1 MKNKKKVLATN
12 RWLTGSRTGLA
23 LVLAASISA
32 GIGFQTVHA
41 EETAKADTQEFT
53 LEGVTVEAKRPDWE
67 SKLSPGSVTVIRP
80 DDYKGEQKTLPDLL
94 KNVPGVHVR
103 EVNGKGQYTTVSI
116 RGSTAAQV
124 GVFID
129 GVLTNLG
136 GDAAVDISTIPVKN
150 VERIEV
156 YRGYIPSRFGGT
168 YMGGVINIVTKRPSK
183 ANVSAEIG
191 RAGYGGKNYSL
202 QVDTPLGNGSL
213 MVGLNREQSDGDFKY
228 KNYAAERNLPYA
240 MKMRD
245 GYQTEINN
253 FNTDMIDNAEQNYN
267 VSLTEPEKAAFKGNT
282 EEWLRFVRD
291 NTAGTDNFYNRAYA
305 GHYTAAPGENPKILW
320 GAIKDTE
327 KWAGK
332 FSKPA
337 DFSDFYASADAAT
350 KDSIY
355 KDYARA
361 EAEYAVRKADPDTN
375 PDIAGKSQKL
385 AEWKE
390 KMKSLENDE
399 RHRRYNDFKNTD
411 ALIKWQDDNWMVKG
425 SWKKIDRHLPDGLW
439 GNDSASTAVS
449 SGSYVDAKDIYYAES
464 RRQKVDAREFLVQ
477 RRDTV
482 GKLEWGWMV
491 DYLHQDKRYNTEKPY
506 DLTAPT
512 WQTPMRLWSS
522 YKSNKYNLQVDGSY
536 KLSDSQ
542 LLEVQTNFSSEK
554 MRVHGSRMDDY
565 SKDESI
571 GDVGTA
577 MARYRNYY
585 KQELFN
591 VQIQDTFTMD
601 QKETVWLT
609 ASGRYNQSKILGSST
624 RMQKEDAHKWFKKED
639 DQTDGKAT
647 WQLALKKKFDDNLTM
662 RMTGGTYYRL
672 LNLYEIAGDGAGILP
687 PPRGANANGTAFPLP
702 EEGKQFDISAL
713 LNGKMLNADANLTVT
728 YFWRDSDNMLQLARR
743 GVDYWSYFNDN
754 HGKAHGV
761 EIQTGLNWSK
771 VSLDLQ
777 ATYTKLRM
785 ERRNST
791 FADYGQ
797 TEPWREVWQTY
808 APEWEGSARLTY
820 HPTAQLAVFGEVKY
834 VDEYFTDDTKDK
846 RGGQDSYLSGKPV
859 GALTTVGAGFKW
871 KPQKS
876 LQVTLG
882 CNDIFD
888 KGPKMRIYSPKLS
901 PVDGYVNPE
910 FPIQG
915 RTYYA
920 TIRYEF

>member
-1 MKNKKKVLATN
+1 MKNKKKALVTN
-12 RWLTGSRTGLA
+12 RLLTGSRTGLA

-41 EETAKADTQEFT
+41 EGTANADTQDFT

-136 GDAAVDISTIPVKN
+136 GDAAVDISAIPVKN

-191 RAGYGGKNYSL
+191 RAGYSGKSYSL
-202 QVDTPLGNGSL
+202 QVDTPLGSGSL

-228 KNYAAERNLPYA
+228 KNYAAERNLPYV

-245 GYQTEINN
+245 GYQAEIDN
-253 FNTDMIDNAEQNYN
+253 FNTGMIEKADQWYN
-267 VSLTEPEKAAFKGNT
+267 VRLTENEKEAFKGNT
-282 EEWLRFVRD
+282 ERWLSFVRD
-291 NTAGTDNFYNRAYA
+291 NTAANDNFYNRAYS
-305 GHYTAAPGENPKILW
+305 GNYEVAPGQSAVSIW
-320 GAIKDTE
+320 ASIKDME
-327 KWAGK
+327 QWAGK
-332 FSKPA
+332 FSRPV
-337 DFSDFYASADAAT
+337 DFRNFFESADAAT
-350 KDSIY
+350 KDAIY
-355 KDYARA
+355 HDYARA
-361 EAEYAVRKADPDTN
+361 EAEYALRKADPATN
-375 PDIAGKSQKL
+375 PDMAGKSKKL

-390 KMKSLENDE
+390 KIKLLEDDE
-399 RHRRYNDFKNTD
+399 RYRRYNDFKNTD

-425 SWKKIDRHLPDGLW
+425 SWKKVDRHLPDSLW
-439 GNDSASTAVS
+439 GDSANDAVQP
-449 SGSYVDAKDIYYAES
+449 GSYVDARDIYYAES
-464 RRQKVDAREFLVQ
+464 RRQVVDAKEFLLQ

-482 GKLEWGWMV
+482 GKLEWGWMF
-491 DYLHQDKRYNTEKPY
+491 DYLHQDKKYNTEKAY
-506 DLTAPT
+506 DLTSPN
-512 WQTPMRLWSS
+512 WQTPMRLWSN
-522 YKSNKYNLQVDGSY
+522 YKSNKSNLQIDGSY
-536 KLSDSQ
+536 KLTDRQ
-542 LLEVQTNFSSEK
+542 LIEFQTNFSKEK
-554 MRVHGSRMDDY
+554 MHVYGSELD
-565 SKDESI
+565 KDRRGIERA
-571 GDVGTA
+571 DLD
-577 MARYRNYY
+577 RYRNYY
-585 KQELFN
+585 DQELLN
-591 VQIQDTFTMD
+591 VQIQDTFTLD
-601 QKETVWLT
+601 QKETLWLT
-609 ASGRYNQSKILGSST
+609 ASGRYNQSKILGRST
-624 RMQKEDAHKWFKKED
+624 RMQKEDSHQWFGKED
-639 DQTDGKAT
+639 EQTDSKAT
-647 WQLALKKKFDDNLTM
+647 WQLALKKQFADNFTM

-687 PPRGANANGTAFPLP
+687 PPRGTSASGTAFPLP

-713 LNGKMLNADANLTVT
+713 LNGKVLNADANLTVT

-743 GVDYWSYFNDN
+743 GLDYWSYFNDN
-754 HGKAHGV
+754 RGKAHGV
-761 EIQTGLNWSK
+761 ELQTGLNWKK
-771 VSLDLQ
+771 VSFDMQ
-777 ATYTKLRM
+777 ATYTKVKL

-791 FADYGQ
+791 FADYG
-797 TEPWREVWQTY
+797 EIGPWREVWPTY

-820 HPTAQLAVFGEVKY
+820 HPTEQLAVFGEVKY
-834 VDEYFTDDTKDK
+834 VDEYFTDYSKDK
-846 RGGQDSYLSGKPV
+846 RGGQYTYLSGKPV
-859 GALTTVGAGFKW
+859 DSLTTVDVGIKW
-871 KPQKS
+871 KPRKT

-888 KGPKMRIYSPKLS
+888 KGPKMKIYSPAIS
-901 PVDGYVNPE
+901 AVDGYINPE

-920 TIRYEF
+920 TVRYEF